1 MVAAA
6 AATESAVL
14 IVGEPGTGKSLLA
27 SRLHELSPRSVGPFV
42 RANRD
47 NEDSFG
53 LADRGTLHVDEIGDL
68 SAEGQARLLRLI
80 QARDTVEASA
90 GSGACH
96 DVRVVATTYRDLA
109 ALVDQRAFRADL
121 LYRINVLRI
130 DVPPLR
136 HRRDD
141 IPLLARH
148 FAERFAERLH
158 RPVPELPSL
167 TLARLTTHSWPGN
180 VRELRNLIERA
191 MTMDPDHGLKQ
202 LGSTVTATRVAS
214 DASEPRL
221 RDALAQLER
230 HLIVDAL
237 RRTGGVRR
245 EAARLLGI
253 DPRNLAYFLR
263 KHGLGDRLPGPA
275 PRGRHRSPRPAS
287 GGSSGRSGAGAARRS
302 R

>member
-27 SRLHELSPRSVGPFV
+27 SRLHDLSARASRPFV
-42 RANRD
+42 RVTRD
-47 NEDSFG
+47 SEDLFG
-53 LADRGTLHVDEIGDL
+53 LAEGGTLHVDEIGDL

-80 QARDTVEASA
+80 QARDGAEASA

-96 DVRVVATTYRDLA
+96 DVRVVATTYRDLP
-109 ALVDQRAFRADL
+109 ALVDQKAFRADL
-121 LYRINVLRI
+121 LYRVNVLRI

-141 IPLLARH
+141 IPLLVRH

-167 TLARLTTHSWPGN
+167 TLARLATHSWPGN

-202 LGSTVTATRVAS
+202 LGSTVTAKRAAS
-214 DASEPRL
+214 DVSELRL
-221 RDALAQLER
+221 REALAQLER
-230 HLIVDAL
+230 QLIVDAL

-263 KHGLGDRLPGPA
+263 KHGLGERRPGPA

-287 GGSSGRSGAGAARRS
+287 GGSSGAGAARRC